1 MEKGTIVTDL
11 VYIIPDATHYDF
23 AIITSSMHMAWMRT
37 VCGRLKSDYRYARD
51 LCYNTFPWPSPVAQ
65 QKKHIEHLAETVL
78 MTREMYPDMT
88 LADMYDPDKMPE
100 PLQAAHTALDLAVD
114 GLYRKKPFAND
125 EERLQLLFELYGK
138 LVSKNCHTENVS
150 DDEEDD
156 SDD

>member
-1 MEKGTIVTDL
+1 
-11 VYIIPDATHYDF
+11 
-23 AIITSSMHMAWMRT
+23 
-37 VCGRLKSDYRYARD
+37 
-51 LCYNTFPWPSPVAQ
+51 
-65 QKKHIEHLAETVL
+65 

>member
-1 MEKGTIVTDL
+1 
-11 VYIIPDATHYDF
+11 
-23 AIITSSMHMAWMRT
+23 MHNSWMRA
-37 VCGRLKSDYRYARD
+37 VCGRLKSDYRYSNT
-51 LCYNTFPWPSPVAQ
+51 LVYNNFPWPSPLEK
-65 QKKHIEHLAETVL
+65 QKTYIEHLAETVL

-156 SDD
+156 GDD